1 MVCLTTAKS
10 NQGWSSIRET
20 THNQSNTM
28 KTCKIILIILYV
40 LSTIVNFIKAFT
52 ADGDEQF
59 SGFLAALL
67 DAIVYGVLFAGAG
80 IFDLD

>member
-20 THNQSNTM
+20 THNQPKNM

-40 LSTIVNFIKAFT
+40 LSCIWNFIKAFVS
-52 ADGDEQF
+52 DGDEQLTN
-59 SGFLAALL
+59 FLAALL
-67 DAIVYGVLFAGAG
+67 DAIVYGVLYAGAG
-80 IFDLD
+80 IFDI